1 MGFLARLRRVSP
13 VDIVVPTPMPEEK
26 EVMDDLPTLPKL
38 DAGEEDEDN
47 AAIDVVA
54 DMLYRSCWPLG
65 WMPFQQVESEQW
77 IDEVILGV
85 SIRTDSGHVR
95 SCPAEHDGLRTFEVA
110 IELLH
115 ATVALKFTC
124 KAVEYMVK
132 YYLCVQL
139 SETGSKTYEQ

>member
-1 MGFLARLRRVSP
+1 MGILARLRRVPAAAGALSM
-13 VDIVVPTPMPEEK
+13 PTPMPEEK
-26 EVMDDLPTLPKL
+26 EGFDDLPILECN
-38 DAGEEDEDN
+38 DEAEDN

-65 WMPFQQVESEQW
+65 WMPFQQVDSEQW

-85 SIRTDSGHVR
+85 SIRTESGQVR
-95 SCPAEHDGLRTFEVA
+95 SCPAEHEGLREFEAAVG
-110 IELLH
+110 LLH

-132 YYLCVQL
+132 YFL
-139 SETGSKTYEQ
+139 